1 MKPFKVLGRLL
12 TGAGITKVG
21 SGSGNGSEEAAD
33 NGKPS
38 RRPPVKWYGGK
49 YYLAPWIVSYFPE
62 CRQYVEPFGGG
73 ASVLLC
79 KDVSSIEVYNDL
91 DHRIVRFFHV
101 LRDQSD
107 ELRLLL
113 TLTPFSEGEF
123 YRMQLGCLDKEMTE
137 VEAARMDYVLWRQS
151 YSGLEDTFV
160 PLSIRT
166 RRNMDQNISAWL
178 SAIDDLLP
186 DITQRLR
193 EVVILERDAIELIT
207 TEIYDKSDTLI
218 YCDPPYMPGTRVN
231 PSAYGVEADEE
242 YHAKLA
248 VVLLRSKAKVILS
261 GYRCEQ
267 YDEWYK
273 GWVRKDKDVVV
284 NVSKEK
290 SGGKGTRVE
299 SLWLNFVPEEKDMS
313 FL

>member
-1 MKPFKVLGRLL
+1 
-12 TGAGITKVG
+12 
-21 SGSGNGSEEAAD
+21 
-33 NGKPS
+33 
-38 RRPPVKWYGGK
+38 
-49 YYLAPWIVSYFPE
+49 
-62 CRQYVEPFGGG
+62 
-73 ASVLLC
+73 
-79 KDVSSIEVYNDL
+79 
-91 DHRIVRFFHV
+91 
-101 LRDQSD
+101 
-107 ELRLLL
+107 
-113 TLTPFSEGEF
+113 
-123 YRMQLGCLDKEMTE
+123 
-137 VEAARMDYVLWRQS
+137 
-151 YSGLEDTFV
+151 
-160 PLSIRT
+160 
-166 RRNMDQNISAWL
+166 MDQNISAWL

-290 SGGKGTRVE
+290 SGGKGTRVRKFVAKLCARRKGYE
-299 SLWLNFVPEEKDMS
+299 FSIRRIQMSDEPREDMLKDDVKEKLDNVDDDFGDAISLPDIPMPEVVEDKTIH
-313 FL
+313 